1 MLSNKILPGVECNAV
16 LIAGMF
22 HCIILLESCIFLGKG
37 GTTMAERQAGHRQR
51 LRNRYRRTGFDG
63 FEPHEILEMVLHYA
77 IPRVDTK
84 ETARELLRR
93 FGSLSQVL
101 DASPEMLE
109 EIPGIGPNAVL
120 FLKLLP
126 ELFRLYA
133 SEKANSSDKSGTYIQ
148 TVEQAGAFVLPQFIG
163 RTNEVV
169 LLVCLDNKGKVLS
182 SQVIFEGVVNGAPVT
197 VRKIVEA
204 AVNQKASAIL
214 LAHNHPGG
222 FALPSNAD
230 MAATKTIRT
239 AVEAMGVHF
248 FDHIVV
254 AQGDFTS
261 MRDSG
266 ILL

>member
-1 MLSNKILPGVECNAV
+1 
-16 LIAGMF
+16 
-22 HCIILLESCIFLGKG
+22 
-37 GTTMAERQAGHRQR
+37 MAERRTGHRER
-51 LRNRYRRTGFDG
+51 LRNRYRRTGFEG
-63 FEPHEILEMVLHYA
+63 FEPHEILEMLLHYA

-84 ETARELLRR
+84 ETARELIHR

-109 EIPGIGPNAVL
+109 DTPGVGPNAVL

-133 SEKANSSDKSGTYIQ
+133 SEKASPPDKNGNYIQ
-148 TVEQAGAFVLPQFIG
+148 SPEEAGQYLLPQFIG

-182 SQVIFEGVVNGAPVT
+182 SQVIFEGVVNGAPVM
-197 VRKIVEA
+197 VRKIVET
-204 AVNQKASAIL
+204 AVNQRASAIL

-230 MAATKTIRT
+230 MVATKTIRA

-254 AQGDFTS
+254 AQDDFTS
-261 MRDSG
+261 MRESG